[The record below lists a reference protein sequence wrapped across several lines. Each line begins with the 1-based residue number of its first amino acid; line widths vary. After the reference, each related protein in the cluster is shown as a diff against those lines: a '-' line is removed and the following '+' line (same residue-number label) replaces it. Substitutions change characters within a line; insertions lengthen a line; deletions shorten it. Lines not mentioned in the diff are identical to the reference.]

1 MRGDFGFPLDEFWRV
16 ATTQKEAELLKSV
29 QRCARVVSST
39 MLLSRIR
46 SLIQLQAR
54 PSAHPFQECHDPFP
68 KTGRQLPPA
77 TNQ

>member
-39 MLLSRIR
+39 MLLSLIR

-54 PSAHPFQECHDPFP
+54 PSAAPSQECHDPFQKP
-68 KTGRQLPPA
+68 RRQPPPA
-77 TNQ
+77 TKP